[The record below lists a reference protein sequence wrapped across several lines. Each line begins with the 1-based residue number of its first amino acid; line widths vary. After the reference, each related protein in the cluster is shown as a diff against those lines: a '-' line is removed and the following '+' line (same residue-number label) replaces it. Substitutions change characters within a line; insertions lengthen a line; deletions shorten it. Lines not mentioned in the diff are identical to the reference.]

1 MDMLKIAVYGK
12 GGIGKST
19 FSSNL
24 SAAFGRAGK
33 KTIQVG
39 CDPKHDSTFT
49 LTGDLIPTVVEVLS
63 AAKFK
68 SDEIERD
75 EIIFPGKYGV
85 DCVEAGGPPAGAGCG
100 GYVVGETVKLLEK
113 FGVYNDYDVMVFDVL
128 GDVVCGGFSAP
139 LQHSE
144 QVIIVATNDF
154 DSIFAAN
161 RIATAIGIKQRS
173 GGGTLAGIVANRA
186 SNAELVGPYAQRIG
200 SVCLTCIPENDS
212 VRKSRLTA
220 QTVFE
225 QDPSGELGR
234 PWTALAA
241 RLLDGVPLVVPTPIP
256 ERELFK
262 QLGADYVRPA
272 DIPAPAMAV

>member
-1 MDMLKIAVYGK
+1 MMLKIAVYGK

-24 SAAFGRAGK
+24 SAAFAQLGK

-49 LTGDLIPTVVEVLS
+49 LTGSLIPTVVEVLS
-63 AAKFK
+63 SYKFK
-68 SDEIERD
+68 SEEIERD
-75 EIIFPGKYGV
+75 EIVFPGKYGV

-113 FGVYNDYDVMVFDVL
+113 FGIYKDYEVMVFDVL

-161 RIATAIGIKQRS
+161 RIATAIGIKQKS
-173 GGGTLAGIVANRA
+173 GGGLLAGIVANRA
-186 SNAELVGPYAQRIG
+186 SNDELVGPFASRIG
-200 SVCLTCIPENDS
+200 TVCLTCIPENDG
-212 VRKSRLTA
+212 VRRSRLTA

-225 QDPSGELGR
+225 QDPSGAIGA
-234 PWTALAA
+234 PWLALAQ
-241 RLLDGVPLVVPTPIP
+241 RLIDGIPCVVPTPIP
-256 ERELFK
+256 ERELFGL
-262 QLGADYVRPA
+262 LGADYVR
-272 DIPAPAMAV
+272 APAVAVAAGV

>member
-1 MDMLKIAVYGK
+1 MLKIAVYGK

-24 SAAFGRAGK
+24 SAAFGKLGK
-33 KTIQVG
+33 RTIQVG

-49 LTGDLIPTVVEVLS
+49 LTGYLIPTVVEVLS
-63 AAKFK
+63 ENKFK
-68 SDEIERD
+68 TDEIERED
-75 EIIFPGKYGV
+75 IIIKGKFGV

-113 FGVYNDYDVMVFDVL
+113 FGVYKNYDVMVFDVL

-161 RIATAIGIKQRS
+161 RIATAIGIKQKS
-173 GGGTLAGIVANRA
+173 GGGTLAGLVANRA
-186 SNAELVGPYAQRIG
+186 SNAELVGPYAARIG
-200 SVCLTCIPENDS
+200 STVLTCIPENDG

-225 QDPSGELGR
+225 QDPSGFIGA
-234 PWTALAA
+234 PWMDLAQ
-241 RLLDGVPLVVPTPIP
+241 RMLVGLPLVVPTPIP
-256 ERELFK
+256 ERELFS

-272 DIPAPAMAV
+272 DIPAPLMAV

>member
-1 MDMLKIAVYGK
+1 MLKIAVYGK

-24 SAAFGRAGK
+24 SAAFGRLGK

-49 LTGDLIPTVVEVLS
+49 LTGSLIPTVVEVLS
-63 AAKFK
+63 SYKFK
-68 SDEIERD
+68 AEEIERD
-75 EIIFPGKYGV
+75 EIIFPGKFGV
-85 DCVEAGGPPAGAGCG
+85 DCVESGGPPAGAGCG

-113 FGVYNDYDVMVFDVL
+113 FGVYNDYEIQVFDVL

-161 RIATAIGIKQRS
+161 RIATAIGIKQKS
-173 GGGTLAGIVANRA
+173 GGGMLAGIVANRA
-186 SNAELVGPYAQRIG
+186 NNTELVGPFAQRIG
-200 SVCLTCIPENDS
+200 TVCLASIPEHDA
-212 VRKSRLTA
+212 VRRSRLTA
-220 QTVFE
+220 RTVFDI
-225 QDPSGELGR
+225 DPSGELGA
-234 PWTALAA
+234 PWMDLAQ
-241 RLLDGVPLVVPTPIP
+241 RMLDGVPLTIPTPIP
-256 ERELFK
+256 ERELFGL
-262 QLGADYVRPA
+262 LGGDFVHLNDPQPLAA
-272 DIPAPAMAV
+272 AV

>member
-1 MDMLKIAVYGK
+1 MLKIAVYGK

-24 SAAFGRAGK
+24 SAAFGQLGK

-49 LTGDLIPTVVEVLS
+49 LTGNLIPTVVEVLS
-63 AAKFK
+63 SYKFK
-68 SDEIERD
+68 SEEIERE
-75 EIIFPGKYGV
+75 EIIFNGKFGV

-113 FGVYNDYDVMVFDVL
+113 FGVYHDYEVQIFDVL

-161 RIATAIGIKQRS
+161 RIATAIGIKQKS
-173 GGGTLAGIVANRA
+173 GGGTLAGLVANRA
-186 SNAELVGPYAQRIG
+186 SDAELVGPFAERIG
-200 SVCLTCIPENDS
+200 STCLTCIPDNAE
-212 VRKSRLTA
+212 VRKSRLKA
-220 QTVFE
+220 MTVFE
-225 QDPSGELGR
+225 IDPTGGIGK
-234 PWTALAA
+234 PWLDLAQ
-241 RLLDGVPLVVPTPIP
+241 RLIDGVPLTVPTPIP
-256 ERELFK
+256 ERELFGM
-262 QLGADYVRPA
+262 LGGDFVHTGPVPA
-272 DIPAPAMAV
+272 VAV

>member
-1 MDMLKIAVYGK
+1 MLKIAVYGK

-24 SAAFGRAGK
+24 SAAFGRLGK

-49 LTGDLIPTVVEVLS
+49 LMGDLIPTVVEVLS
-63 AAKFK
+63 SYKFK
-68 SDEIERD
+68 TEEIERE
-75 EIIFPGKYGV
+75 EIIFSGKYGV

-113 FGVYNDYDVMVFDVL
+113 FGVYKSYDVMVFDVL

-161 RIATAIGIKQRS
+161 RIATAIGIKQKT

-186 SNAELVGPYAQRIG
+186 SNDELVGPFAARIG
-200 SVCLTCIPENDS
+200 SVTLTCIPENDS

-225 QDPSGELGR
+225 MDATGALGA
-234 PWTALAA
+234 PWMELAA
-241 RLLDGVPLVVPTPIP
+241 RMLRGVPLTIPTPIP
-256 ERELFK
+256 ERELFR

-272 DIPAPAMAV
+272 NIPAPAMAV

>member
-1 MDMLKIAVYGK
+1 MLKIAVYGK

-24 SAAFGRAGK
+24 SAAFGRLGK

-49 LTGDLIPTVVEVLS
+49 LTGCLIPTVVEVLS
-63 AAKFK
+63 SYKFK
-68 SDEIERD
+68 TDEIERE
-75 EIIFPGKYGV
+75 EIVFSGKFGV

-113 FGVYNDYDVMVFDVL
+113 FGIYQDYEVMVFDVL

-161 RIATAIGIKQRS
+161 RIATAIGIKQKS
-173 GGGTLAGIVANRA
+173 GGGQLAGIVANRA
-186 SNAELVGPYAQRIG
+186 SNYELVGPFAERIG
-200 SVCLTCIPENDS
+200 TVCLTAIPDNDA
-212 VRKSRLTA
+212 VRRSRLTA

-225 QDPSGELGR
+225 QEPDGPLGLPWMELASR
-234 PWTALAA
+234 M
-241 RLLDGVPLVVPTPIP
+241 LDGVPLTIPTPIP
-256 ERELFK
+256 ERELFGI
-262 QLGADYVRPA
+262 LGADYVRTPEA
-272 DIPAPAMAV
+272 ALAVAGAR

>member
-1 MDMLKIAVYGK
+1 MLKIAVYGK

-24 SAAFGRAGK
+24 SAAFGRLGK

-49 LTGDLIPTVVEVLS
+49 LTGYLIPTVVEVLS
-63 AAKFK
+63 SYKFK
-68 SDEIERD
+68 TDEIERE
-75 EIIFPGKYGV
+75 EIIFNGKFGV

-113 FGVYNDYDVMVFDVL
+113 FGVYKSYEVMVFDVL

-161 RIATAIGIKQRS
+161 RIATAITIKQKT

-186 SNAELVGPYAQRIG
+186 SNAELVGPFAERIG
-200 SVCLTCIPENDS
+200 SVCLTCIPENDG

-225 QDPSGELGR
+225 QDPSGELGA
-234 PWTALAA
+234 PWVELAE
-241 RLLDGVPLVVPTPIP
+241 RLLAGVPLTIPTPVP
-256 ERELFK
+256 ERELFGL
-262 QLGADYVRPA
+262 LGADYVRPA
-272 DIPAPAMAV
+272 NIPAPALAI

>member
-1 MDMLKIAVYGK
+1 MLKIAVYGK

-24 SAAFGRAGK
+24 SAAFGRLGK

-49 LTGDLIPTVVEVLS
+49 LTGYLIPTVVEVLS
-63 AAKFK
+63 SYKFK
-68 SDEIERD
+68 TDEIERE
-75 EIIFPGKYGV
+75 EIIFNGKFGV

-113 FGVYNDYDVMVFDVL
+113 FGVYKDYEVMVFDVL

-161 RIATAIGIKQRS
+161 RIATAITIKQKT
-173 GGGTLAGIVANRA
+173 GGGMLAGIVANRA
-186 SNAELVGPYAQRIG
+186 SNAELVGPFAERIG
-200 SVCLTCIPENDS
+200 TVCLTCIPENDG

-225 QDPSGELGR
+225 QDPSGELGA
-234 PWTALAA
+234 PWVELAN
-241 RLLDGVPLVVPTPIP
+241 RLLAGVPLTLPTPVP
-256 ERELFK
+256 ERELFGL
-262 QLGADYVRPA
+262 LGADYVRPA
-272 DIPAPAMAV
+272 NIPAPALAI

>member
-1 MDMLKIAVYGK
+1 VLKIAVYGK

-24 SAAFGRAGK
+24 SAAFGRLGK

-49 LTGDLIPTVVEVLS
+49 LTGTLIPTVVEVLS
-63 AAKFK
+63 SYKFK
-68 SDEIERD
+68 SDEIERE
-75 EIIFPGKYGV
+75 EIVFPGKFGV

-113 FGVYNDYDVMVFDVL
+113 FGIYQDYEVMVFDVL

-161 RIATAIGIKQRS
+161 RIATAIGIKQKS
-173 GGGTLAGIVANRA
+173 GGGQLAGIVANRA
-186 SNAELVGPYAQRIG
+186 GDAELVGPFADRIG
-200 SVCLTCIPENDS
+200 TVCLTCIPDNDA
-212 VRKSRLTA
+212 VRRSRLTA
-220 QTVFE
+220 QTVFDYE
-225 QDPSGELGR
+225 PEGTLGAPWMELAQR
-234 PWTALAA
+234 M
-241 RLLDGVPLVVPTPIP
+241 LDGVPLTVPTPIP
-256 ERELFK
+256 ERELFAI
-262 QLGADYVRPA
+262 LGADYVRTPEA
-272 DIPAPAMAV
+272 ALAVAGAR

>member
-1 MDMLKIAVYGK
+1 MLKIAVYGK

-24 SAAFGRAGK
+24 SAAFGRLGQ

-49 LTGDLIPTVVEVLS
+49 LTGSLIPTVVEVLS
-63 AAKFK
+63 SYKFK
-68 SDEIERD
+68 TDEIERD
-75 EIIFPGKYGV
+75 EIIVRGKFGV

-113 FGVYNDYDVMVFDVL
+113 FGVYRDYDVMVFDVL

-161 RIATAIGIKQRS
+161 RIATAIGIKQKT
-173 GGGTLAGIVANRA
+173 GGGMLAGLVANRA
-186 SNAELVGPYAQRIG
+186 SNDELVGPYAKRIG
-200 SVCLTCIPENDS
+200 STVLCCIPENDG

-225 QDPSGELGR
+225 QDPSGQIGA
-234 PWTALAA
+234 PWMDLAKRMLA
-241 RLLDGVPLVVPTPIP
+241 GIPCVLPTPIP
-256 ERELFK
+256 ERELFA
-262 QLGADYVRPA
+262 QLGADYVRAA
-272 DIPAPAMAV
+272 DIQAPLMAV

>member
-1 MDMLKIAVYGK
+1 MLKIAVYGK

-24 SAAFGRAGK
+24 SAAFGRLGK
-33 KTIQVG
+33 RTIQVG

-49 LTGDLIPTVVEVLS
+49 LTGSLIPTVVEVLTS
-63 AAKFK
+63 YKFK
-68 SDEIERD
+68 AEEIEHD
-75 EIIFPGKYGV
+75 EIIFKGKYGV

-113 FGVYNDYDVMVFDVL
+113 FGVYKSYDVMVFDVL

-161 RIATAIGIKQRS
+161 RIATAITIKQKT
-173 GGGTLAGIVANRA
+173 GGGTLAGLVANRA
-186 SNAELVGPYAQRIG
+186 SNAELVR
-200 SVCLTCIPENDS
+200 
-212 VRKSRLTA
+212 
-220 QTVFE
+220 
-225 QDPSGELGR
+225 
-234 PWTALAA
+234 
-241 RLLDGVPLVVPTPIP
+241 
-256 ERELFK
+256 
-262 QLGADYVRPA
+262 
-272 DIPAPAMAV
+272 

>member
-1 MDMLKIAVYGK
+1 MLKIAVYGK

-24 SAAFGRAGK
+24 SAAFGRLGN

-49 LTGDLIPTVVEVLS
+49 LTGSLIPTVVEVLTS
-63 AAKFK
+63 YKFK
-68 SDEIERD
+68 AEEIERD
-75 EIIFPGKYGV
+75 EIIFKGKYGV

-113 FGVYNDYDVMVFDVL
+113 FGVYKSYDVMVFDVL

-144 QVIIVATNDF
+144 QVIIVA
-154 DSIFAAN
+154 
-161 RIATAIGIKQRS
+161 
-173 GGGTLAGIVANRA
+173 NRA
-186 SNAELVGPYAQRIG
+186 SNAELVGPFAERIG
-200 SVCLTCIPENDS
+200 STCLLCIPENDG

-225 QDPSGELGR
+225 MDATGALGA
-234 PWTALAA
+234 PWMDLAKRMLA
-241 RLLDGVPLVVPTPIP
+241 GVPLTVPTPIP
-256 ERELFK
+256 ERELFS